1 MKSDTNGLF
10 DMFLAKI
17 FFLNEKFTDPTFSP
31 GIVQFEVA
39 NYSAECVF
47 PVFAVKTSIFNS
59 VFMKAKQQSPSLPV
73 AADIACARL
82 LDSIVGTY

>member
-17 FFLNEKFTDPTFSP
+17 FFFNEKFTDPTFSP

-47 PVFAVKTSIFNS
+47 PVFAVENFNLRFSVYEGKTA
-59 VFMKAKQQSPSLPV
+59 VPV
-73 AADIACARL
+73 SARR
-82 LDSIVGTY
+82 G